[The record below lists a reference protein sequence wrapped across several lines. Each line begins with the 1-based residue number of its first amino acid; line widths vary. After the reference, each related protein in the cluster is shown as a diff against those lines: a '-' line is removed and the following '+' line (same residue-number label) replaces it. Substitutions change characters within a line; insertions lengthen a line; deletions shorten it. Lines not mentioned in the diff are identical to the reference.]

1 MIKIYTPS
9 GSIPFKAFEFPDWQP
24 HIKLQARPEPG
35 DWPSAT
41 IEARIQFP
49 EDLLQVLLIKDAL
62 SGSGFNI
69 INLDIRYLMGA
80 RMDRA
85 IDASQPF
92 TLQVIARILRG
103 AGFSKIRVLDPHS
116 GASLSL
122 LNAEG
127 IWPTAIVKS
136 ILKQRDPASTVIIC
150 PDEGSK
156 NRFIHY
162 REAISGFRA
171 VQGLKK
177 RDPATGNLSGFGIE
191 DASSVEGKGCLII
204 DDICDGGGTFSG
216 LATVLAAVGASYI
229 DLFVTHGLFTKGLPL
244 TNIRHVYTTDSIMAK
259 SGLSGYRDAIIYPI
273 EMGR

>member
-1 MIKIYTPS
+1 MLKVYSPS
-9 GSIPFKAFEFPDWQP
+9 GEIPFEAFEFPDGQP
-24 HIKLQARPEPG
+24 HVKLLARPEPG

-49 EDLLQVLLIKDAL
+49 EDLMRVLLIKDAL
-62 SGSGFNI
+62 SSLGFNI

-85 IDASQPF
+85 IDIAHPF
-92 TLQVIARILRG
+92 TLQVVARIIRG

-116 GASLSL
+116 GTALAL
-122 LNAEG
+122 LGATG
-127 IWPTAIVKS
+127 CWPGL
-136 ILKQRDPASTVIIC
+136 ILRQILRQRDPSETVVVS

-156 NRFIHY
+156 WRMTQY
-162 REAISGFRA
+162 STVISGFRI

-177 RDPATGNLSGFGIE
+177 RDPQTGNLSGFGVE
-191 DASSVEGKGCLII
+191 DASSVAGKSCLII

-216 LATVLAAVGASYI
+216 LGAKLLEAGATSV

-244 TNIRHVYTTDSIMAK
+244 TNIRNVYCTNSLAP
-259 SGLSGYRDAIIYPI
+259 SGCPVSAISY
-273 EMGR
+273 EVRMEGR